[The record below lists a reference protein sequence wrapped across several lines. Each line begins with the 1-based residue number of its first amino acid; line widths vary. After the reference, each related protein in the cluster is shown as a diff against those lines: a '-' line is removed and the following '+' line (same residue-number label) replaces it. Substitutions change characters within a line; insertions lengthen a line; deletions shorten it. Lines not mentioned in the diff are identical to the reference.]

1 MTNESSNKSMSEER
15 SQNTGERSTQADMN
29 PEEVLEK
36 GRRAAEGKA
45 PNSAGS
51 VASSSV
57 EEEIPST
64 SDPNA
69 TNIPSANR
77 PT

>member
-1 MTNESSNKSMSEER
+1 MPDESSNKSMSEER
-15 SQNTGERSTQADMN
+15 SEDSGERSAQANMN

-36 GRRAAEGKA
+36 GRRAAEGKG
-45 PNSAGS
+45 PNSSGS

-57 EEEIPST
+57 EEHVPGT
-64 SDPNA
+64 SDPNP
-69 TNIPSANR
+69 TDIPTANR